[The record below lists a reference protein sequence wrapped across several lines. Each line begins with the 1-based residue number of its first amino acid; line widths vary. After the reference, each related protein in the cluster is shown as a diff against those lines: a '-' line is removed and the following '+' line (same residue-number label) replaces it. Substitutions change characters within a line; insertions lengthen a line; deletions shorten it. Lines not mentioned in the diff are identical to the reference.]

1 MVLIFIKYIGLLL
14 LMTLLNCLIKFNNY
28 FFIRDWIS
36 NFEKITKEKIHKNN
50 FRNDN
55 DYNYFLKIK
64 TFSIFE
70 FCFLIFAVFTTN
82 TLFFFLLLTK
92 IIDIHLS
99 KHIKETLTKKL
110 VLLGSLL
117 IRISLLSAAILQTL

>member
-28 FFIRDWIS
+28 FFIRDWTD
-36 NFEKITKEKIHKNN
+36 NFEKITKGKIHKNN
-50 FRNDN
+50 FRNDS

-70 FCFLIFAVFTTN
+70 FCFLIFAVFITN
-82 TLFFFLLLTK
+82 KLFFFLLFTK

-99 KHIKETLTKKL
+99 NHIKETLTKKL
-110 VLLGSLL
+110 FLLGSLL

>member
-1 MVLIFIKYIGLLL
+1 
-14 LMTLLNCLIKFNNY
+14 MTLLNCLIKFNNY

-70 FCFLIFAVFTTN
+70 FCFFSIFAVFTTN